1 MKGLKKS
8 AQTRAQ
14 RAELKRRG
22 ITPGKTTA
30 KNRHG
35 QASGGWSPFA
45 GSAAPARMEP
55 VDDVEYDAF
64 DRARGKW
71 FKHEGRR

>member
-1 MKGLKKS
+1 MKSK
-8 AQTRAQ
+8 QTKAQ

-22 ITPGKTTA
+22 ITPGKRTESN
-30 KNRHG
+30 KYG

-45 GSAAPARMEP
+45 PTRQEV

-64 DRARGKW
+64 DRVKRGW
-71 FKHEGRR
+71 FCHKPKGR